1 MRRGL
6 MVMGGAW
13 WAVSRVV
20 GAGLLGGGRGS
31 VPALLASAVAAA
43 LSAPARPQRGA
54 GAVLAL
60 DLGAPEPEAHA

>member
-1 MRRGL
+1 
-6 MVMGGAW
+6 MGG
-13 WAVSRVV
+13 
-20 GAGLLGGGRGS
+20 
-31 VPALLASAVAAA
+31 VPCLPCLLAQWLLA